1 MSEKIADELH
11 AFIAAAPHKYPGHLI
26 ELFDR
31 AEKAL
36 RRCSADSAELEARL
50 ALADELMLPGG
61 THPYLGARKRAMIV
75 AALRAR
81 AEPQASAGSGEEWNP
96 TDEQV
101 RSAAMWYRHDL
112 GLLTVAEAAKV
123 KTEARLWLRSW
134 QKEVAA
140 LRAEPQTVLSEKED
154 ELGLFDLGQSFLE
167 DYERII
173 SEGLVP
179 GFVCA
184 QSPVEILWHLIN
196 ERDAALIAA
205 QSQADSAPRE
215 LDTEAIHQAIYRR
228 VYNAV
233 KHILGE
239 QHLTGTIW
247 LATQQAAEDVVSLT
261 RPERL

>member
-1 MSEKIADELH
+1 MSEMPASVQQAIDIVEDECFLNDFSPVEKTKSRKILWRVGNIIRDRIKAS
-11 AFIAAAPHKYPGHLI
+11 AAA
-26 ELFDR
+26 
-31 AEKAL
+31 
-36 RRCSADSAELEARL
+36 RCSAESADRSYLSDRVFEGVRSVDAEDAERLKASYVASAVSGDAGDAATLRGFIKTYGMTPSMMAAECERWKRL
-50 ALADELMLPGG
+50 A
-61 THPYLGARKRAMIV
+61 T
-75 AALRAR
+75 
-81 AEPQASAGSGEEWNP
+81 
-96 TDEQV
+96 
-101 RSAAMWYRHDL
+101 
-112 GLLTVAEAAKV
+112 
-123 KTEARLWLRSW
+123 
-134 QKEVAA
+134 
-140 LRAEPQTVLSEKED
+140 EPQTVLSEKED

-261 RPERL
+261 RPQCEGK